1 MALVMILIRM
11 IVIEYVEQFQCL
23 FLQLVQLD
31 LNNLGFYHFS
41 TPISHL
47 NCCLGDIFVAGFRL

>member
-1 MALVMILIRM
+1 M